1 MSTAPEVL
9 VVARD
14 CRALAVPAGTASIL
28 TAGSEVR
35 VLQALGGSVTVRH
48 ANGRL
53 YRIGPDDLDA
63 VGMAAAD
70 VGGATAPDQPFTLDR
85 VWDALRTVYDPEMS
99 LNVVEL
105 GLIYRCEEVVRDG
118 HRTVSI
124 DMTMTAPGCGMGD
137 VLRDDVVRVVG
148 ALPGVDDVD
157 VTIVFDP
164 PWCLDRIAE
173 DVRLSLGLL

>member
-1 MSTAPEVL
+1 MNATTDVI
-9 VVARD
+9 VVGRD
-14 CRALAVPAGTASIL
+14 CRALAVPAGTVSIL

-48 ANGRL
+48 GNGRL
-53 YRIGPDDLDA
+53 YRIGGEDLDA
-63 VGMAAAD
+63 IGMAAAD
-70 VGGATAPDQPFTLDR
+70 VEAAPPDEPFTLDR
-85 VWDALRTVYDPEMS
+85 VWEALGTVYDPEMS

-105 GLIYRCEEVVRDG
+105 GLIYRCEEVDRDG
-118 HRTVSI
+118 LRTVSI
-124 DMTMTAPGCGMGD
+124 DMTMTAPGCGMGN
-137 VLRDDVVRVVG
+137 VLRDDVVRAVG

>member
-1 MSTAPEVL
+1 
-9 VVARD
+9 
-14 CRALAVPAGTASIL
+14 VPAGTTSIL
-28 TAGSEVR
+28 AAGNEVQ
-35 VLQALGGSVTVRH
+35 VLQALGGSATVRH

-53 YRIGPDDLDA
+53 YRIGTDDLDA
-63 VGMAAAD
+63 LGLTPADAGAAATSD
-70 VGGATAPDQPFTLDR
+70 APFSLEG
-85 VWDALRTVYDPEMS
+85 VWDALTTVYDPEMS

-105 GLIYRCEEVVRDG
+105 GLIYRCEEVVAAHG

-124 DMTMTAPGCGMGD
+124 DMTMTSPGCGMGD
-137 VLRDDVVRVVG
+137 VLRVDVLRVVG
-148 ALPGVDDVD
+148 ALPGVDEVE